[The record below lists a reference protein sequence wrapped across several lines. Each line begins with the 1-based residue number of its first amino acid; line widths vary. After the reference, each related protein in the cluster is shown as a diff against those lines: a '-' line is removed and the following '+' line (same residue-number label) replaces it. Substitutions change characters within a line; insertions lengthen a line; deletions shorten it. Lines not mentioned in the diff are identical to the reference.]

1 MCVCVGWVC
10 LCVCFTPAFLPP
22 TFYPRLSSSKQI
34 RTNIIRD
41 QTFYQV
47 KIIKLELYNHLLK
60 LSDGSTGGEGGDHP
74 VWRSQTGLDGV
85 MMGWKILDFLV
96 KFAAQEAYLLECS

>member
-1 MCVCVGWVC
+1 MCG
-10 LCVCFTPAFLPP
+10 LPPPFYPAFLPP
-22 TFYPRLSSSKQI
+22 PFYFPTFYTHISSSKQI

-47 KIIKLELYNHLLK
+47 KIIKSELYNHLLK

-85 MMGWKILDFLV
+85 MTG
-96 KFAAQEAYLLECS
+96 